1 LASNAM
7 LINLGGGA
15 ATDGLVTDTL
25 ISIENVIGSRFSDTI
40 IGDASGNVLDGGGG
54 GADQING
61 GGGNDTVSYASS
73 SFAVLINLA
82 AQVATDG
89 FETDALTSI
98 ENARGSNLND
108 TIISSDAVN
117 IIDGGLGSDTVSYA
131 PAPRAML
138 INLAAQ
144 TATDG
149 VFTDTLVSIENAI
162 GSTANDRIVA
172 SSSANVF
179 TGNGGNDSFVFQRG
193 SANGDAI
200 ADFNGNAAAAG
211 DSFEFVG
218 YGPGATFTQ
227 VDAFHWQVNSGDGLL
242 HELIWLQN
250 GATVHPSDILFL

>member
-1 LASNAM
+1 M

-144 TATDG
+144 AATDG
-149 VFTDTLVSIENAI
+149 IFTDTLVSIENAT
-162 GSTANDRIVA
+162 GSTTNDRVIA
-172 SSSANVF
+172 SSS
-179 TGNGGNDSFVFQRG
+179 
-193 SANGDAI
+193 
-200 ADFNGNAAAAG
+200 
-211 DSFEFVG
+211 
-218 YGPGATFTQ
+218 
-227 VDAFHWQVNSGDGLL
+227 
-242 HELIWLQN
+242 
-250 GATVHPSDILFL
+250 